1 MADFTMD
8 HKMTK
13 RMHDSWAEMNK
24 VNKDFLKFYC
34 ILIYLFSNIFFYCLV
49 FFSFNLS
56 IYISVI
62 YLSTYLSF

>member
-24 VNKDFLKFYC
+24 VNKNF
-34 ILIYLFSNIFFYCLV
+34 NIFVGF
-49 FFSFNLS
+49 
-56 IYISVI
+56 I
-62 YLSTYLSF
+62 